1 MKDKIIN
8 IFIALLFIISSTW
21 AFYETIQEMQEVIN
35 CNSVSLECIYI
46 KGCPFINP
54 SYSKTFYLQDTL
66 LEQHQRLAR
75 SSKRRTH
82 TEVDSFIITQGE
94 YIKVSNKIFEKL
106 FEYKQNPAGY
116 LFYQNYKIG
125 LTPLCILFFIVGVVC
140 LINEVKNK
148 K

>member
-46 KGCPFINP
+46 KGCPFINL

-75 SSKRRTH
+75 SSKGRTH

-106 FEYKQNPAGY
+106 FEYKQSPIGY

-140 LINEVKNK
+140 LVNEVKNK